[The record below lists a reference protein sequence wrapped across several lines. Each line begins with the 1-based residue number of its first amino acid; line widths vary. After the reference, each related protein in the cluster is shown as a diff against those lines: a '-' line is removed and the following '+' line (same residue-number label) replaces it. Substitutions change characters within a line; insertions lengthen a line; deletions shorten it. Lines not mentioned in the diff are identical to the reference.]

1 MWIKSEI
8 VKCQIWLNPTSTH
21 PLFNHPNIK
30 TKLSRL
36 NVGGFNRKYF
46 NLIIPHGPWHGA
58 TVQKAP
64 FLHNMWTVPYIIYG
78 FVQCCMCTKDGILS
92 PVVSVYIRIYP
103 YISVYISEYI
113 RIYPY
118 ISVYI
123 RIYLYISV
131 YNMWRGVVCTRW
143 NLITGCIRD
152 KALRSTIAHL
162 PAVTCS
168 NHSSD
173 KLINQNKCYGK
184 HTSYVSFFLH
194 GH

>member
-1 MWIKSEI
+1 MQFGLWKCEQAQWELWLRMWTYKMWNCCRNIDKRVKLWPKLWQKNVNKSEI

-92 PVVSVYIRIYP
+92 PVVSVYIRIY
-103 YISVYISEYI
+103 IW
-113 RIYPY
+113 IYPY

-123 RIYLYISV
+123 RTYPYIICGRV
-131 YNMWRGVVCTRW
+131 
-143 NLITGCIRD
+143 
-152 KALRSTIAHL
+152 
-162 PAVTCS
+162 
-168 NHSSD
+168 
-173 KLINQNKCYGK
+173 
-184 HTSYVSFFLH
+184 
-194 GH
+194 

>member
-92 PVVSVYIRIYP
+92 PVVSVYIRIY
-103 YISVYISEYI
+103 IW
-113 RIYPY
+113 IYPY

-123 RIYLYISV
+123 CIYLYISV
-131 YNMWRGVVCTRW
+131 YNMWRGAVCTRW
-143 NLITGCIRD
+143 DLITGCIRIYPYISVYIHVYPYIYI
-152 KALRSTIAHL
+152 RIYR
-162 PAVTCS
+162 V
-168 NHSSD
+168 
-173 KLINQNKCYGK
+173 
-184 HTSYVSFFLH
+184 FF
-194 GH
+194 

>member
-1 MWIKSEI
+1 MLLDWTALVPAVIEWCLHIPTGNRAVSRVENVNRLNENCDMQNVKLWVKMPHEWDCDWTCEKGVRLQLKIWIKSEI
-8 VKCQIWLNPTSTH
+8 VKCQICLHPTSTH

-92 PVVSVYIRIYP
+92 PVVSVYIRIYL
-103 YISVYISEYI
+103 
-113 RIYPY
+113 Y

-123 RIYLYISV
+123 RV
-131 YNMWRGVVCTRW
+131 
-143 NLITGCIRD
+143 
-152 KALRSTIAHL
+152 
-162 PAVTCS
+162 
-168 NHSSD
+168 
-173 KLINQNKCYGK
+173 
-184 HTSYVSFFLH
+184 
-194 GH
+194 